1 MHLQV
6 SIVLGTFTS
15 SRVFCTF
22 LKEVIRYFLDRL
34 MTVNLSLEVLQYL
47 DKISFIIGHVNLYV
61 FILMSYFVDYI
72 AMCCT
77 CTLGI
82 GSGKGSLEQCV
93 ELASRPTVAKQ
104 WKSCK
109 HLIVDEISMV
119 DGDYFDKL
127 ETIAR

>member
-1 MHLQV
+1 
-6 SIVLGTFTS
+6 
-15 SRVFCTF
+15 
-22 LKEVIRYFLDRL
+22 
-34 MTVNLSLEVLQYL
+34 
-47 DKISFIIGHVNLYV
+47 
-61 FILMSYFVDYI
+61 MSYFVDYI

-93 ELASRPTVAKQ
+93 ELASRPTKAKQ

>member
-1 MHLQV
+1 MLFPEH
-6 SIVLGTFTS
+6 
-15 SRVFCTF
+15 F
-22 LKEVIRYFLDRL
+22 LK
-34 MTVNLSLEVLQYL
+34 YL
-47 DKISFIIGHVNLYV
+47 VKISFISGHVNLYV
-61 FILMSYFVDYI
+61 FILMFYFVDYLVNCFARI
-72 AMCCT
+72 
-77 CTLGI
+77 LGI

-93 ELASRPTVAKQ
+93 ELASRPTIAKQ